1 MRKLSKVMRVRTL
14 VDKSKLKKYLLKR
27 LVNASKA
34 RETSQ
39 MNVINEIIIEL
50 DKGHFDYNYKVLEK
64 AVTNFDK
71 YIEG

>member
-1 MRKLSKVMRVRTL
+1 MVKLI
-14 VDKSKLKKYLLKR
+14 DKSKLTKFLLDR
-27 LVNASKA
+27 LVIASRE

-50 DKGHFDYNYKVLEK
+50 DNGKFDYNYKVLEK

>member
-50 DKGHFDYNYKVLEK
+50 DNGKFDYNYKVLEK

>member
-1 MRKLSKVMRVRTL
+1 MVKLI
-14 VDKSKLKKYLLKR
+14 DKSKLTKFLLDR
-27 LVNASKA
+27 LVIASRE

>member
-1 MRKLSKVMRVRTL
+1 MVKLI
-14 VDKSKLKKYLLKR
+14 DKSKLTKFLLDR
-27 LVNASKA
+27 LVIASKA

-39 MNVINEIIIEL
+39 MNVINEIINEL
-50 DKGHFDYNYKVLEK
+50 DNGKFDYNYKVLEK